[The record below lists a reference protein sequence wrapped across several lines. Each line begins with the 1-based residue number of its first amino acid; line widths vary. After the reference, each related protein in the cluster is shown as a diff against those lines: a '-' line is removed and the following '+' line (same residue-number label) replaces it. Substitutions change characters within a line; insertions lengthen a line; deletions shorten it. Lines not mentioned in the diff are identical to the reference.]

1 MAKKKRSQRLEVVRA
16 VAERKRQ
23 EAERFLAE
31 SQLRVEQGEQGIL
44 RLQQYLGEYQQ
55 QFTLSGRQGLSIGAL
70 HSQQAFMH
78 KVNSTIQTQEQALVQ
93 AREQLRQVRAHWQ
106 QMYARE
112 RGIEELIRKARE
124 AEMRLAD
131 KQLQQEI
138 DERSQHRR
146 PQYI

>member
-1 MAKKKRSQRLEVVRA
+1 MAKKRSQRLEVVRA

-23 EAERFLAE
+23 EAERFLADA
-31 SQLRVEQGEQGIL
+31 QQRVEQGEQGVL
-44 RLQQYLGEYQQ
+44 KLQQYLGEYQQ
-55 QFTLSGRQGLSIGAL
+55 QFTRTGQQGLSIGAL

-78 KVNSTIQTQEQALVQ
+78 KVNSTIQAQEQALVQ
-93 AREQLRQVRAHWQ
+93 ARDQLQQVRAHWQ
-106 QMYARE
+106 QMYAKE

-124 AEMRLAD
+124 NEMRQAD